1 MFYLLPGAGAV
12 LCAQCRTPMER
23 AGDGYWCAGC
33 GEYVDAR
40 AVERSLALALADLV
54 AALDLRAVCAAG
66 RVAEVQVSG

>member
-1 MFYLLPGAGAV
+1 MFPPASVPV
-12 LCAQCRTPMER
+12 LCATCRTPMER
-23 AGDGYWCAGC
+23 AADGYYCAGC
-33 GEYVDAR
+33 GEYVAAS

>member
-1 MFYLLPGAGAV
+1 MFPPASVPV
-12 LCAQCRTPMER
+12 LCARCRAPMER

-54 AALDLRAVCAAG
+54 AALDLRAVCQAG